1 MTARAAR
8 LGFGL
13 ALIVAA
19 ASPALAL
26 DVPAAGRY
34 DTRVRVVNYNP
45 MQVYRVLGV
54 LRSVQQVVFS
64 ADEEVLNVAVGDTV
78 GWETAAVRNVLFLKP
93 VDPHPPTNMLV
104 TTVRGNGETRNY
116 SFELHTSKGDQ
127 AAGSE
132 AYFQVKF
139 AYPIDDA
146 NRRRAEAKVRADAA
160 EQTAIGKMLD
170 DDAFHGSR
178 SYAYSAQGS
187 IALQPSHIWDNGKVT
202 YLRFPA
208 NMDVPSIFVV
218 NEDGT
223 EAVAQVDTRGDTIV
237 LHQIARQIRLRKGG
251 VVLCIT
257 NENVSDFGI
266 DPGTNTV
273 SPGVVRVRK

>member
-1 MTARAAR
+1 MTVRATQ
-8 LGFGL
+8 FGL
-13 ALIVAA
+13 GLSVAVIA
-19 ASPALAL
+19 PCPVLAL
-26 DVPAAGRY
+26 DVPAVGQY

-45 MQVYRVLGV
+45 MQVYRVIGV

-64 ADEEVLNVAVGDTV
+64 DDEEVLNVAVGDTV

-93 VDPHPPTNMLV
+93 VDPHPPTNMIV
-104 TTVRGNGETRNY
+104 TTLRGNGETRNY

-139 AYPIDDA
+139 AYPIDEA
-146 NRRRAEAKVRADAA
+146 NRRRAEAKVKAEAA
-160 EQTAIGKMLD
+160 EQTAVGKTLD
-170 DDAFHGSR
+170 NDAFYGSR
-178 SYAYSAQGS
+178 NYAYSAQGS
-187 IALQPSHIWDNGKVT
+187 IALQPSHVWDNGKIT
-202 YLRFPA
+202 HLRFPA
-208 NMDVPSIFVV
+208 NMEVPSVYVV

-223 EAVAQVDTRGDTIV
+223 EAVAQYDTRGDYIV
-237 LHQIARQIRLRKGG
+237 LHQVAREIRLRRGG

-257 NENVSDFGI
+257 NENFSDFGI

-273 SPGVVRVRK
+273 SSGVARVRK